1 MTTQKR
7 AYPKLTTEETATPPA
22 RFLALKRFESAST
35 GAVAEAGTIITTDG
49 FMANWPA
56 DFVNLMLKA
65 GYIRP
70 VKG

>member
-1 MTTQKR
+1 MTPQKTS
-7 AYPKLTTEETATPPA
+7 YPKPTAPTVPD
-22 RFLALKRFESAST
+22 RFMALKRFESAST

-49 FMANWPA
+49 FMANWPS

-70 VKG
+70 VRE